1 MNKPARR
8 NRGERGSVMA
18 MSAISMLSV
27 ILAAG
32 LAIDISHFYSAK
44 AELQNA
50 ADAASLAAASQ
61 LNSTSG
67 GIKCAITEATK
78 ALNKYDFKNSV
89 TITSAEV
96 TFAGN
101 LNGTYV
107 DGATAQA
114 APNSIRFVKVTLN
127 PRPVNATLSAMVVG
141 NTKNIS
147 ATATAGLSVGLTM
160 NKFYTAYAFIEPSS
174 APWVKGTTYILDAK
188 GGSDASPTSY
198 RVLSGPDGEMI
209 LTGQIHAYGTIGA
222 GYNVANLNATSP
234 AGNLTAPSMCRYAQ
248 IGTNTRFANSTADY
262 AAIHPGAN
270 AVDEPPDQITQ
281 ENITYQAYTTMQ
293 GNGVVQA
300 SAGMKN
306 RRVMTVPMALNTS
319 YNTSARTVVAERLA
333 AFFIKKKV
341 GTDCKLEVEYI
352 GAPIAVPE
360 GTYTP
365 GATGVG
371 DIGIPVLYK

>member
-1 MNKPARR
+1 MNKAARR
-8 NRGERGSVMA
+8 NRKSERGSVMA

-50 ADAASLAAASQ
+50 ADASSLAAASQ
-61 LNSTSG
+61 LNSTAG

-78 ALNKYDFKNSV
+78 TLNKYDFKNNV

-96 TFAGN
+96 TFAAN
-101 LNGTYV
+101 LNGTYL
-107 DGATAQA
+107 DSASAQTTPA
-114 APNSIRFVKVTLN
+114 SIRFVKVTLT
-127 PRPVNATLSAMVVG
+127 PRPVNATLSAMVIG

-147 ATATAGLSVGLTM
+147 ASATAGLSVGLTM
-160 NKFYTAYAFIEPSS
+160 NKFYTAYAFIEPSTV
-174 APWVKGTTYILDAK
+174 PWVKGTTYTLDAK

-198 RVLSGPDGEMI
+198 RVLSGPDGDMI
-209 LTGQIHAYGTIGA
+209 LTGQIHAYGTIGDD
-222 GYNVANLNATSP
+222 YNVANLNATSP
-234 AGNLTAPSMCRYAQ
+234 VGNPSAPSMCRYAQ
-248 IGTNTRFANSTADY
+248 IGMNTRFANSTADY

-281 ENITYQAYTTMQ
+281 EGITYTQYTTMQ

-306 RRVMTVPMALNTS
+306 RRIMTVPMALNTS
-319 YNTSARTVVAERLA
+319 YDTSARTVVAERLA
-333 AFFIKKKV
+333 AFFVKR
-341 GTDCKLEVEYI
+341 
-352 GAPIAVPE
+352 
-360 GTYTP
+360 
-365 GATGVG
+365 
-371 DIGIPVLYK
+371 